1 MFFSIFAAVMKR
13 LAVYIL
19 TAVFLIGTIGVNV
32 SVHYCHGNFV
42 QLAING
48 IHFTTSEGMM
58 MEGCGDG
65 DECPACKTTHDNYQI
80 QSQFSQG
87 QTVHV
92 QPSLASGDW
101 FHGDLPVIELLNLI
115 DFTSVEEGGTKTAFF
130 YDAPS
135 PKDVALPHS
144 GLRAPPVA

>member
-1 MFFSIFAAVMKR
+1 MKR

-19 TAVFLIGTIGVNV
+19 TAVFLIGTIGMNV
-32 SVHYCHGNFV
+32 SVHYCQGNVV
-42 QLAING
+42 QLAVNG
-48 IHFTTSEGMM
+48 VHFTTSEGRM
-58 MEGCGDG
+58 MEGCASDDG
-65 DECPACKTTHDNYQI
+65 CPACKTTHDNYQI
-80 QSQFSQG
+80 HSNFSQG

-101 FHGDLPVIELLNLI
+101 FHGDLPVIDLLNLI
-115 DFTSVEEGGTKTAFF
+115 DFASVEEGGTKAAYF

-135 PKDVALPHS
+135 PKDVALPQS